1 MKKHVHEILI
11 FPYKSNFLH
20 GNVNQSN
27 VKIKYLRFEKKTT
40 TANLTIFPKSG
51 FNTIVSEIYETNLRS

>member
-11 FPYKSNFLH
+11 FPHKSNFLH

-40 TANLTIFPKSG
+40 TANLTIFPKSS

>member
-1 MKKHVHEILI
+1 MKKHVHKILI

-40 TANLTIFPKSG
+40 TANLTIFPKSS